1 MKIAFITGITGQD
14 GSYLTE
20 LLLEKGY
27 TIFGILRRTSLFNT
41 TRIDHIRNRIYLRYG
56 DMTDGA
62 ALSTYLHDIVNKYDF
77 QVLEIYNLAAQ
88 SHVKI
93 SFENAEY
100 TSQVDAIGTLKLL
113 EIIRSFTKDI
123 QKKTRFY
130 QASTSE
136 LYGKVVESVYKSN
149 VFSKL
154 LQIIFSKIK
163 YE

>member
-1 MKIAFITGITGQD
+1 
-14 GSYLTE
+14 
-20 LLLEKGY
+20 
-27 TIFGILRRTSLFNT
+27 
-41 TRIDHIRNRIYLRYG
+41 
-56 DMTDGA
+56 MTDGA

-100 TSQVDAIGTLKLL
+100 TTQVDAIGTLKLL
-113 EIIRSFTKDI
+113 EIIRSFSKNI

-136 LYGKVVESVYKSN
+136 LYGKVVETPQTEKTPFNPVSPYGT
-149 VFSKL
+149 SKL
-154 LQIIFSKIK
+154 YAYYIVKNYIINVC
-163 YE
+163 YL